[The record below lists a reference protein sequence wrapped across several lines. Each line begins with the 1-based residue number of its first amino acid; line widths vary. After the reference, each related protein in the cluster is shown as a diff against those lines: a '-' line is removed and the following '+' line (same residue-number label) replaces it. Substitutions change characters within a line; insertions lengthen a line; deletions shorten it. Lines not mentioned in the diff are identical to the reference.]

1 MPQDIQSSSSNTLN
15 SDSPFSGLGGLGY
28 YSTNN
33 PSALVSFQEAVFNSM
48 PQDKGLYMPEEIK
61 RLPDSFFEQLPH
73 LSLPQIAFEI
83 AKHMLNG
90 AIPNND
96 LKALID
102 DAINFDAPVV
112 ELEKDVYVLE
122 LFHGP
127 SLAFKDFGA
136 RFMSRVMSYF
146 LQEDE
151 KQLDV
156 LVATSGDTGGAVA
169 LGFLGVP
176 NTRVTIL
183 YPKGKVS
190 DIQEQQLTTNGQN
203 IRALTIDGTFDDCQ
217 ALVKQAFVDAEL
229 NEAFRLTSANSI
241 NIARLIPQTFYYFN
255 AYAQLLRAGKSKVAF
270 CVPSGNFGN
279 IGAGLL
285 AWKMGLPVTQF
296 IAATNANDTVPAFLK
311 SGIYEPK
318 ASVATIA
325 NAMDVGNPSN
335 WVRIAYLFKDDA
347 AALTS
352 LMTGYTYTDEQT
364 RQAIQQVFDEYN
376 YIVCPHT
383 AIAWRAL
390 KEWQQEHADTTGV
403 FLSTAHPC
411 KFPDVFPDKIASTIK
426 VPEGVKKMESKEKK
440 AVSLSGDFEEF
451 KAYLLRNQ

>member
-1 MPQDIQSSSSNTLN
+1 MEL
-15 SDSPFSGLGGLGY
+15 

-33 PSALVSFQEAVFNSM
+33 TASRVSFKDAVFNSM
-48 PQDKGLYMPEEIK
+48 PQDKGLYMPVTIP
-61 RLPDSFFEQLPH
+61 RLDDKFINH
-73 LSLPQIAFEI
+73 LSEYTLPEIAFHV
-83 AKHMLNG
+83 ANHLLG
-90 AIPNND
+90 DSIPAED
-96 LKALID
+96 LKAIIY
-102 DAINFDAPVV
+102 DAINFYAPIV

-146 LQEDE
+146 LEEGE

-190 DIQEQQLTTNGQN
+190 DIQELQLTTNGQN
-203 IRALTIDGTFDDCQ
+203 IRALEINGTFDDCQ
-217 ALVKQAFVDAEL
+217 ALVKQAFTDKDL
-229 NEAFRLTSANSI
+229 NEKFRLTSANSI

-255 AYAQLLRAGKSKVAF
+255 AYAQLLKQGKNKVVF
-270 CVPSGNFGN
+270 SVPSGNFGN

-285 AWKMGLPVTQF
+285 AWKMGLPVEQF

-311 SGIYEPK
+311 SGVYQPK
-318 ASVATIA
+318 PSVATLS

-335 WVRIAYLFKDDA
+335 WVRIADMFKADMDELKSMITGFSYDDEETLA
-347 AALTS
+347 AIKAV
-352 LMTGYTYTDEQT
+352 DK
-364 RQAIQQVFDEYN
+364 DYN
-376 YIVCPHT
+376 YVVCPHT
-383 AIAWRAL
+383 AIAWKAL
-390 KEWQQEHADTTGV
+390 KDWKKLHADSEASGI
-403 FLSTAHPC
+403 FLATAHPC
-411 KFPDVFPDKIASTIK
+411 KFPDVFPDNIAEKID
-426 VPEGVKKMESKEKK
+426 VPDQVKALEAKDKHSVILSKEF
-440 AVSLSGDFEEF
+440 AEF
-451 KAYLLRNQ
+451 KDYLLKNG